1 MGLTIHYD
9 LHSDIPSSREARRLV
24 EELRKKALNLPFAE
38 VGEVI
43 EVHGDAC
50 DFEKYDRDNPLRWL
64 VSQAGGWF
72 VKESIHYRVMPKQV
86 IMFSTS
92 PGEGCE
98 DADFGLA
105 IYPSI
110 LPIQDPRTG
119 RNRRL
124 QTELKGW
131 CWSSFCKTIYASRHG
146 IEHFVK
152 CHLSVVAMLDHAL
165 RLQGRQQGPH
175 RRIRR
180 RVRQLVEHL
189 LRRRPAAPVEDVHH
203 LPFAPRMMS
212 RIHARHAPTLPPRDK
227 KSTSNAV
234 FSAEKG

>member
-9 LHSDIPSSREARRLV
+9 LHSDTHSPREARRLV

-50 DFEKYDRDNPLRWL
+50 DFERYDRDNPLRWL

-72 VKESIHYRVMPKQV
+72 EREGIHYRVMPKQV

-98 DADFGLA
+98 DANFGLA
-105 IYPSI
+105 IYPGI

-124 QTELKGW
+124 QTGLSGW

-152 CHLSVVAMLDHAL
+152 CHLSVVAMLDHAQEL
-165 RLQGRQQGPH
+165 GLLAGVRDEGGFWETRDLEALARQAGEWEEG
-175 RRIRR
+175 I
-180 RVRQLVEHL
+180 
-189 LRRRPAAPVEDVHH
+189 
-203 LPFAPRMMS
+203 
-212 RIHARHAPTLPPRDK
+212 
-227 KSTSNAV
+227 AV
-234 FSAEKG
+234 QMRELFGNDIFTPKQHQQAEGEAK

>member
-152 CHLSVVAMLDHAL
+152 CHLSVVAMLDHAQEL
-165 RLQGRQQGPH
+165 GLLAGVRDEGDFWTSRDLEPLARQAGEWEEG
-175 RRIRR
+175 I
-180 RVRQLVEHL
+180 
-189 LRRRPAAPVEDVHH
+189 
-203 LPFAPRMMS
+203 
-212 RIHARHAPTLPPRDK
+212 
-227 KSTSNAV
+227 AV
-234 FSAEKG
+234 QMRELFGNDICTPKQHQQAEGEAK